1 MKALGILDEQQ
12 GEFQEDDPY
21 RDDADDAKDG
31 RILKDRRKG
40 EERRKEWLKTPGN
53 PELLADHN
61 ARMAAHRSS
70 FEDYKAKLTA
80 YLKGGRKGPPPIA
93 PPGPKPPTG
102 TPIAPRTPVCN
113 TFLETYGA
121 KLTGK
126 RHGSGL
132 GGFDPAA
139 EGLKRNSWRTLET
152 HPEGPKP
159 GDAYSVSDAN
169 NHKELKHVGT
179 VRSRR
184 PAGSGKEVWTVV
196 DGGQGTYESRQQVL
210 EKTRYFDPTT
220 GILSSKLAG
229 AGQTADDRWLRGW
242 IDIEQHLATP
252 DPAAPR

>member
-1 MKALGILDEQQ
+1 M
-12 GEFQEDDPY
+12 
-21 RDDADDAKDG
+21 
-31 RILKDRRKG
+31 
-40 EERRKEWLKTPGN
+40 
-53 PELLADHN
+53 
-61 ARMAAHRSS
+61 
-70 FEDYKAKLTA
+70 
-80 YLKGGRKGPPPIA
+80 
-93 PPGPKPPTG
+93 
-102 TPIAPRTPVCN
+102 CN

-126 RHGSGL
+126 RYGSGL

-139 EGLKRNSWRTLET
+139 EGVKRGSWRTLET

-159 GDAYSVSDAN
+159 GDAYSVSDAK
-169 NHKELKHVGT
+169 NHKEFKHVGT

-184 PAGSGKEVWTVV
+184 PAASGKEVWTVV

-210 EKTRYFDPTT
+210 EKTRYFDPAT
-220 GILSSKLAG
+220 GILSSKLAD